1 MVACTQPM
9 ICKTSLI
16 PLMTKTVFR
25 RKKKKQEK
33 EEEKRENHTNR
44 KRKNIE
50 FNIKVKNNINMKIK
64 RKQQQHKTTTKPT
77 PRTNTK
83 ASQHFRYS
91 WYNSGNQRFDTVN
104 VTKDCCASSMAR
116 WHPNILKFLF
126 IFLPFARWRMMKLC
140 VHASISTVRPRSS
153 LRFKISFSTLTAVS
167 ETDGLW
173 FPLFPGAMLNPFPK
187 ETSSYST
194 IQPSNTQ
201 ISDSTDNRMEHL
213 LLKMEDSQRQH
224 QHTLLQ
230 VLHIV
235 PRRNWILPFFSKM
248 FFSPH
253 PSLVKLF
260 SKQWLPSWERS
271 HIPSQLALLSR
282 WFSELHSRWDI
293 LVPWRVIIHLI
304 LPNRNYGGS
313 FI

>member
-1 MVACTQPM
+1 MKDDEAMRPCVHQHGSTAFFIEVQDFLFHLHG
-9 ICKTSLI
+9 SQWNWRLVI
-16 PLMTKTVFR
+16 PL
-25 RKKKKQEK
+25 
-33 EEEKRENHTNR
+33 
-44 KRKNIE
+44 
-50 FNIKVKNNINMKIK
+50 
-64 RKQQQHKTTTKPT
+64 
-77 PRTNTK
+77 
-83 ASQHFRYS
+83 
-91 WYNSGNQRFDTVN
+91 
-104 VTKDCCASSMAR
+104 
-116 WHPNILKFLF
+116 FL
-126 IFLPFARWRMMKLC
+126 
-140 VHASISTVRPRSS
+140 
-153 LRFKISFSTLTAVS
+153 
-167 ETDGLW
+167 
-173 FPLFPGAMLNPFPK
+173 GAMLNPFPK
-187 ETSSYST
+187 ETSSFST